1 MSDQAIVLVSCAHAQ
16 AEVIAKTLVAEK
28 LAACVS
34 VVPGVTSIYR
44 FKGEICKD
52 EECLL
57 LIKTGRSCWSRLE
70 IRIRELHSYEIPE
83 ILMVQIERGHE
94 PYLSWLADSI
104 HSQIK

>member
-16 AEVIAKTLVAEK
+16 AEVIAKALVAEK

-34 VVPGVTSIYR
+34 VLPGVTSIYR
-44 FKGEICKD
+44 FKGNICQD

-57 LIKTGRSCWSRLE
+57 FIKTERSLWSRLE

-83 ILMVQIERGHE
+83 ILMIEIERGHE
-94 PYLSWLADSI
+94 PYLSWLRDSV
-104 HSQIK
+104 HSQIN